1 MGAAVLAAEPAPFGR
16 NQELV
21 LDPSY
26 RNALQIKADGGF
38 ALSAGLPTPEML
50 GDIAALMQ
58 PAAPQVFAQLHKLNI
73 YGPGGMFK
81 EHVDTPVGQEHFG
94 SLVVALPATFEG
106 GELVVRHD
114 GRAATLA
121 LGGGAAAA
129 HATKATE
136 PTPVAS
142 PVAEAG
148 HPETSNAAVAEPDSG
163 TSGSSSGGSGGGGG
177 GTGSG
182 GGDDPKAAL
191 GPHVHFVA
199 FFSDCAHE
207 VLPVTSG
214 HRVTLTYNLIATDV
228 AAARKETADEAA
240 SRGTRRLLS
249 TVRPLA
255 GGSDPLVA
263 KLREL
268 MAQPTWQPGGAT
280 LGYVLE
286 HKYASTFDELTKM
299 RFPHILKGSDRLL
312 CAALC
317 DGLGLHAEF
326 VPLHLSEDENRRQ
339 RKPKADGDDEGDLL
353 ERVFMGQ
360 GFTDDNK
367 QLGWVSVYDMSMRD
381 ALEESGFQPATS
393 RDILWL
399 GLSGKGAEAK
409 FPVQTAV
416 SAYGNEPT
424 TAMVYSG
431 VAMLLQVPAGKGAE
445 AKFPVQTAVSAYGNE
460 PTTAMVYSGV
470 AMLLQVPAWGT
481 PQRNAAMAPGEH
493 AHAQA
498 QEQTPG
504 AGPVPAQ
511 VEERHDLQ

>member
-1 MGAAVLAAEPAPFGR
+1 MGLGLGCRLGPSGSVRALQTQAAEPAPFGR

-81 EHVDTPVGQEHFG
+81 EHVDTPVSQEHFG

-106 GELVVRHD
+106 GQLVVRHD
-114 GRAATLA
+114 GRAATLT
-121 LGGGAAAA
+121 LGGGAVTG

-136 PTPVAS
+136 PTPLVS

-148 HPETSNAAVAEPDSG
+148 HPKTSNAADLELDSESGNSDGNDSDSSNNSGNSGSSDG
-163 TSGSSSGGSGGGGG
+163 TSGGSTGGSG
-177 GTGSG
+177 TGE
-182 GGDDPKAAL
+182 GGDLKAAL
-191 GPHVHFVA
+191 GP
-199 FFSDCAHE
+199 
-207 VLPVTSG
+207 
-214 HRVTLTYNLIATDV
+214 
-228 AAARKETADEAA
+228 RKTADKAA

-255 GGSDPLVA
+255 GGSIPLVA

-299 RFPHILKGSDRLL
+299 LW
-312 CAALC
+312 
-317 DGLGLHAEF
+317 E
-326 VPLHLSEDENRRQ
+326 
-339 RKPKADGDDEGDLL
+339 PKAEGDDADDLL
-353 ERVFMGQ
+353 ERVYMGR
-360 GFTDDNK
+360 GFTNDK
-367 QLGWVSVYDMSMRD
+367 KRLGWVSVYDMSMRD

-399 GLSGKGAEAK
+399 GLS
-409 FPVQTAV
+409 
-416 SAYGNEPT
+416 
-424 TAMVYSG
+424 
-431 VAMLLQVPAGKGAE
+431 GKGAE